1 MSSNLKKLL
10 ILRVK
15 RKRNEDPLDGFANLP
30 ECFKIFETVSASE
43 YDKGIRSN
51 VKNLLVNKDVDV
63 FNYNKEIIKNQNEMF
78 LFENN
83 YDIYDAHMSDLVPKI
98 QSNTSEP
105 NYSGHFTAKKP
116 ELFNEIS
123 SLIKPLRSTVI
134 TNVKTDASINHNEIK
149 NSDDDEDEDYV
160 YDLYYGAKQPI
171 ASQEDIFDN
180 NAKVATLFWDTN
192 HNIFAND
199 ADDDSDEYQSDDSN
213 AENYFAND
221 YPDEY
226 SGSDFNS
233 DSSDY
238 GGGSSSD
245 NDTSAWDY

>member
-1 MSSNLKKLL
+1 M
-10 ILRVK
+10 
-15 RKRNEDPLDGFANLP
+15 
-30 ECFKIFETVSASE
+30 
-43 YDKGIRSN
+43 
-51 VKNLLVNKDVDV
+51 
-63 FNYNKEIIKNQNEMF
+63 
-78 LFENN
+78 
-83 YDIYDAHMSDLVPKI
+83 
-98 QSNTSEP
+98 SEP
-105 NYSGHFTAKKP
+105 NYTGHFTAKKP
-116 ELFNEIS
+116 ESFNQIS

-149 NSDDDEDEDYV
+149 DSDDDEGEDYV

-192 HNIFAND
+192 NNIFAND

-213 AENYFAND
+213 
-221 YPDEY
+221 
-226 SGSDFNS
+226 GDFNS

-238 GGGSSSD
+238 GGGSSSE